1 MTEQLKLPVIGK
13 KKSSSTLLPPV
24 VGSCCSTRS
33 LGGRRSVESRGS
45 TCATSDGDL
54 DKSLSSTDSLT
65 VEESNQLNRRK
76 KSTID
81 QSNSI
86 KTNLKMAGKESGKS
100 GKKVDDQM
108 NYEHLQQLEQ
118 IFNEGSKG
126 EEGLDMKEFRVA
138 MKKTM
143 GNDIDDTELDMIFM
157 KVDNNCDGTVDWDE
171 YLSYMLLEY
180 QEKKNMFTL
189 DQDCPF
195 PNRLSIKTSN
205 HLESIC
211 SVRLLQAFGRANA
224 HGEAEP
230 DDSASRYLTLSREG
244 VLNIWNMDWTLQ
256 KSLTLDAA
264 KGMSG
269 QPTNPAGS
277 KGLAVTDM
285 VCMPNCNTVAVA
297 STDYEVSFYSMTSNM
312 VQRRF
317 QIKNL
322 KDCPLTMD
330 YSYNFKK
337 PQNAILLWGD
347 TSGSIVIIRFHEN
360 PNLSLFS
367 APLCPNN
374 QISLKRVLQG
384 SINGLIAAR
393 FKNVHTDW
401 VQQVRY
407 FINKKGLECFI
418 SGCVKDDTA
427 LFFADITEKVTG
439 TGKQRM
445 NVNRR
450 SYFCI
455 RKGVLCL
462 TYDPEWNLI
471 VTGSRDCD
479 VRVWNPYVIAKS
491 SAVLK
496 GHNSA
501 VLNVV
506 VRSFDHQIISVS
518 KDKNVR
524 VWDLRDYSCK
534 QNIHGRNIPLG
545 RLDITAVCFNERYK
559 ELVIATNRIGVLH
572 PRASAVTSYSLK
584 QTKSHQKP
592 VARVLFNPLFNQI
605 VTGSEDSMVCLWD
618 IKTGVKQMQFNT
630 GNDVEITCMAFDPT
644 NRRLLIGGRNGAAI
658 LWNFNNGAKLRSLEK
673 MDNQEI
679 TDVVF
684 TRQRIVTA
692 GWNRH
697 VRIYLDS
704 YGNDQYE
711 LLNQTH
717 DDDVLSLDYH
727 KSDSLLASASYDG
740 DVYIWS
746 VDAGEVLMTFNMH
759 ISLLPIHR
767 EDQVVKK
774 EKKHRVRKLKKPYS
788 TASSASESESK
799 KSRHGRRSATTIGFV
814 VKKDDVWLPS
824 NLPWLKKSKKQWNDK
839 EESVSSDST
848 FSETES
854 ERTHSSNSRSSS
866 RSSANEEIHKK
877 AMQTDRAVYKV
888 LFLQMRQA
896 SETCST
902 LITAG
907 TDGWLSAW
915 SVHQRGGMLG
925 YYHACKKRDRGD
937 FVTFMVSD
945 EKNKVLVTGDSRGY
959 LRVWDIEK
967 YCNEED
973 VVRRRS
979 IVDSSMEM
987 TSSYA
992 SSVYSY
998 QSNCRYLPTD
1008 QPPVLKMSVRAHTS
1022 AVTSI
1027 AYVTNY
1033 GMIASGGV
1041 DGSVRLWAINGRY
1054 IGTFGQPDSWSI
1066 DLPIEMS
1073 ELPVAIPSDVRR
1085 VASPTTLRTAKG
1097 SVHTQWKQV
1106 KNAVNFVNL
1115 AGRLNDMNMNT
1126 KASKKPIP
1134 KAVRVVQEEM
1144 VRRNSIEQRLNAV
1157 SDRLLEES
1165 APETAMES
1173 RQRRGSVTVWMQDIP
1188 HSITCKHKSVDQV
1201 EQTFQRIKKEGLK
1214 SKILGNI
1221 NYKPKL
1227 RHRRHRIDTDI
1238 KWCDKHAVIFN
1249 SLPFAQLNQPA
1260 IPPTPEHM
1268 RKENKENAR
1277 YHFNMA
1283 QKKLQLSA
1291 AFRRASR
1298 QESRPKS
1305 KTPDFTKT
1313 HDNVITLP
1321 PIGGGKEPHRSGE
1334 LRNEAGH
1341 KIVVKKS
1348 NISKHRAPSPLASL
1362 PVIA

>member
-1 MTEQLKLPVIGK
+1 
-13 KKSSSTLLPPV
+13 
-24 VGSCCSTRS
+24 
-33 LGGRRSVESRGS
+33 
-45 TCATSDGDL
+45 
-54 DKSLSSTDSLT
+54 
-65 VEESNQLNRRK
+65 
-76 KSTID
+76 
-81 QSNSI
+81 
-86 KTNLKMAGKESGKS
+86 
-100 GKKVDDQM
+100 
-108 NYEHLQQLEQ
+108 
-118 IFNEGSKG
+118 

-211 SVRLLQAFGRANA
+211 SVRLLQNQYKPYTNPYTQAFGRANA

-256 KSLTLDAA
+256 KSLTLDA
-264 KGMSG
+264 
-269 QPTNPAGS
+269 
-277 KGLAVTDM
+277 D
-285 VCMPNCNTVAVA
+285 
-297 STDYEVSFYSMTSNM
+297 
-312 VQRRF
+312 
-317 QIKNL
+317 L

-407 FINKKGLECFI
+407 FINKKVIYKLECDTILFEI
-418 SGCVKDDTA
+418 SCVKIHNIMV
-427 LFFADITEKVTG
+427 F
-439 TGKQRM
+439 
-445 NVNRR
+445 RR

-774 EKKHRVRKLKKPYS
+774 EKKHR
-788 TASSASESESK
+788 
-799 KSRHGRRSATTIGFV
+799 
-814 VKKDDVWLPS
+814 
-824 NLPWLKKSKKQWNDK
+824 
-839 EESVSSDST
+839 
-848 FSETES
+848 TES

-1066 DLPIEMS
+1066 DLPIEVTKQ
-1073 ELPVAIPSDVRR
+1073 LHWLLGAIPSDVRR

-1097 SVHTQWKQV
+1097 
-1106 KNAVNFVNL
+1106 
-1115 AGRLNDMNMNT
+1115 
-1126 KASKKPIP
+1126 
-1134 KAVRVVQEEM
+1134 
-1144 VRRNSIEQRLNAV
+1144 
-1157 SDRLLEES
+1157 
-1165 APETAMES
+1165 
-1173 RQRRGSVTVWMQDIP
+1173 
-1188 HSITCKHKSVDQV
+1188 
-1201 EQTFQRIKKEGLK
+1201 
-1214 SKILGNI
+1214 
-1221 NYKPKL
+1221 
-1227 RHRRHRIDTDI
+1227 
-1238 KWCDKHAVIFN
+1238 
-1249 SLPFAQLNQPA
+1249 
-1260 IPPTPEHM
+1260 
-1268 RKENKENAR
+1268 
-1277 YHFNMA
+1277 
-1283 QKKLQLSA
+1283 
-1291 AFRRASR
+1291 
-1298 QESRPKS
+1298 
-1305 KTPDFTKT
+1305 
-1313 HDNVITLP
+1313 
-1321 PIGGGKEPHRSGE
+1321 
-1334 LRNEAGH
+1334 
-1341 KIVVKKS
+1341 
-1348 NISKHRAPSPLASL
+1348 
-1362 PVIA
+1362 